1 MSKEEIKE
9 YLEMNIEFDI
19 DAVVDFIYNLQQEK
33 EKYYEATL
41 DFRQMLNNSVSKDR
55 YNNLLKM
62 YNDLKKKGMKKNE
75 NNIKSN

>member
-9 YLEMNIEFDI
+9 YLEANDI
-19 DAVVDFIYNLQQEK
+19 DKVVDFIYDLQQEK

-41 DFRQMLNNSVSKDR
+41 DFRQMFNNSVSKDR
-55 YNNLLKM
+55 YNSLLKM